1 MPTVAVSLREQA
13 ANGLARL
20 NRPEAQAEL
29 LGALSSAPGRLQTT
43 IASGLA
49 GTQEGAKTLLDAI
62 AAGKASARL
71 LQDRAVEFRLVATGL
86 PEVPSGS
93 PHSGATFPLPTSA

>member
-1 MPTVAVSLREQA
+1 MLSLASVAPDAALGLLAGVVRDTTVAVSLREQA

-49 GTQEGAKTLLDAI
+49 GTREGAATLLDAV
-62 AAGKASARL
+62 AAG
-71 LQDRAVEFRLVATGL
+71 
-86 PEVPSGS
+86 
-93 PHSGATFPLPTSA
+93 